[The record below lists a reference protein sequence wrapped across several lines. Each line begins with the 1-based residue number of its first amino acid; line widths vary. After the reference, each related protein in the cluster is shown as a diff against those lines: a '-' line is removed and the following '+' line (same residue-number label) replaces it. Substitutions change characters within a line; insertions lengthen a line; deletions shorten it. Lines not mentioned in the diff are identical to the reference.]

1 MIRSGSKDSMMNI
14 DVHHNSDD
22 IDQTS
27 KVKHAGEIAKF
38 IQKQLKI
45 PNERYIST
53 LTEILFIFLV
63 EKKVFFF
70 SK

>member
-22 IDQTS
+22 VDQTS

-38 IQKQLKI
+38 VQKQLKI
-45 PNERYIST
+45 PKERFV
-53 LTEILFIFLV
+53 L
-63 EKKVFFF
+63 
-70 SK
+70 